1 MFFSMFS
8 AIKNSF
14 WLNNSIIYQT
24 PSKSFFLSAIPF
36 KNQKHLQYNQLQFS
50 FFPCQ
55 VLHFYTFFSLFQ
67 ICHIFTCYIIP
78 FCFILQLHHILSAFF
93 SISKYQWILNL
104 FSYND
109 LMVIF
114 CIILW
119 QICEEKSMHGSFK
132 KFTAQLYKNTLA
144 FIATI
149 LPITFFFFTFST
161 VTAIFL
167 NVAWNCNK
175 NKLKQSTTLLA
186 SIQRD

>member
-1 MFFSMFS
+1 MFS

-36 KNQKHLQYNQLQFS
+36 KNKKHLQCNQLQFS
-50 FFPCQ
+50 FFPWQ
-55 VLHFYTFFSLFQ
+55 ILHFYTFFSLFQ
-67 ICHIFTCYIIP
+67 ICHIFTCYIMP
-78 FCFILQLHHILSAFF
+78 FCFLLQICHILLL
-93 SISKYQWILNL
+93 WILNL
-104 FSYND
+104 NFSYTPTDKVRFLYSHGKFVKKKVCMDPFKNSQPSSTRIPWHS
-109 LMVIF
+109 LPQF
-114 CIILW
+114 CPSL
-119 QICEEKSMHGSFK
+119 
-132 KFTAQLYKNTLA
+132 
-144 FIATI
+144 
-149 LPITFFFFTFST
+149 FFFLTFST